1 MGADRGAAMD
11 HEEQTFE
18 TALGRMAAAIE
29 GESVTLRELLDG
41 MGEQGLLMICAL
53 LSLPFLLPVS
63 VPGLSTAF
71 GLAILL
77 LAAAVVVG
85 GPPRLPRFIL
95 DRRIGAVRLAAALE
109 RGRAVARRLDGWV
122 RPRLDAVAAGRR
134 AHGAMIGAGGVLLLW
149 PLGLV
154 PFSNTLPGAAV
165 LALSLG
171 LSRRDGA
178 MILAGYGLLAATTIY
193 FGVVIWGVVGA
204 ASAIAGAL

>member
-1 MGADRGAAMD
+1 MDRGGD
-11 HEEQTFE
+11 GRQTFE
-18 TALGRMAAAIE
+18 SALTRMEGAIE

-63 VPGLSTAF
+63 VPGLSTVF

-77 LAAAVVVG
+77 LALSISGG
-85 GPPRLPRFIL
+85 GPPRLPRFVL
-95 DRRIGAVRLAAALE
+95 DRRIGSGGLTAALD
-109 RGRAVARRLDGWV
+109 RGRGLARRLDGLV
-122 RPRLDAVAAGRR
+122 RPRLTALASGTAGRR
-134 AHGAMIGAGGVLLLW
+134 ANGALIGFGGVLLLW

-171 LSRRDGA
+171 MSRRDGA
-178 MILAGYGLLAATTIY
+178 MILAGYGLLAATLVY
-193 FGVVIWGVVGA
+193 FGMILWGVVGA
-204 ASAIAGAL
+204 AEAIAGAL